1 MSKGATDVEFEESL
15 AEGATLDDVEVFIRA
30 AIEGERNR
38 VATLANISAI
48 LNQYLSRINWVGFY
62 LVLPGRDHLV
72 LGPFQGL
79 VACTRIPIGQ
89 GVVGKAVEQAKTLVV
104 ANVLEFPGH
113 IACDSRS
120 RSEIVVPIR
129 SGGAVVAALD
139 VDAPERDRFH
149 TPETVLV
156 ERVAGLLGQN
166 WNLMTD
172 S

>member
-113 IACDSRS
+113 IACDSQS
-120 RSEIVVPIR
+120 RSEIVVPIH
-129 SGGAVVAALD
+129 SGGQVVAVLD
-139 VDAPERDRFH
+139 VDAPELDRFH
-149 TPETVLV
+149 ASEKNLLEAVG
-156 ERVAGLLGQN
+156 RLLGEN
-166 WNLMTD
+166 WGLMTD
-172 S
+172 F